1 MERNRN
7 GFTLVELLAVIVIL
21 GIIMLI
27 AVPNVVGVIDNNR
40 KETYLSDA
48 KKMVTM
54 AEYATRTNTS
64 ILMPNNGEVTVLRLS
79 YINNGDLTKDP
90 EGNNYDTYRS
100 YIAIKKGTDGF
111 DEYYVNLVGGT
122 TEKNRGIN
130 LTKVDDLNGDNRFKM
145 VVKNF
150 TIRSSN
156 DEIKNALS
164 VSTVHEYQ

>member
-1 MERNRN
+1 MGRNRN

-64 ILMPNNGEVTVLRLS
+64 ILMPNNGEVTVLRLL
-79 YINNGDLTKDP
+79 ILTMEILQRIQK
-90 EGNNYDTYRS
+90 ETIMIR
-100 YIAIKKGTDGF
+100 IVVI
-111 DEYYVNLVGGT
+111 L
-122 TEKNRGIN
+122 R
-130 LTKVDDLNGDNRFKM
+130 LRKVPM
-145 VVKNF
+145 
-150 TIRSSN
+150 
-156 DEIKNALS
+156 ALMS
-164 VSTVHEYQ
+164 IMLI

>member
-1 MERNRN
+1 MGRNRN

-27 AVPNVVGVIDNNR
+27 AVPNVVSVIDNNR

-64 ILMPNNGEVTVLRLS
+64 ILMPNSGEVTVLRLS

-90 EGNNYDTYRS
+90 EGNSYDTYRS
-100 YIAIKKGTDGF
+100 YIAIKKGNDGF
-111 DEYYVNLVGGT
+111 DEYYVNLVGGSA
-122 TEKNRGIN
+122 EKNRGIN

-156 DEIKNALS
+156 DEIKNALG

>member
-1 MERNRN
+1 MGRNRN

-100 YIAIKKGTDGF
+100 YIAIKKG
-111 DEYYVNLVGGT
+111 
-122 TEKNRGIN
+122 NRW
-130 LTKVDDLNGDNRFKM
+130 L
-145 VVKNF
+145 
-150 TIRSSN
+150 
-156 DEIKNALS
+156 
-164 VSTVHEYQ
+164 